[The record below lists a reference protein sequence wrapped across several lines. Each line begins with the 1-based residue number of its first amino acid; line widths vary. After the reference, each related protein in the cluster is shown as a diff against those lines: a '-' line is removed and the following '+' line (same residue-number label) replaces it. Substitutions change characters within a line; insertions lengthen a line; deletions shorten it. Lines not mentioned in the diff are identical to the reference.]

1 MAGRV
6 VRDASRATRDG
17 FRRLFSGGLSGFG
30 PVLPI
35 LVWSLS
41 VLVIPAVVC
50 LPGGASIGAAAARA
64 EEPAARLTPI
74 PSATSEQQPRVDPM
88 RAPRLTGSERE
99 RLYAEAA
106 RDAVQFEQQA
116 RQLRRLTELLRPTV
130 VHINTTKPLLRP
142 RNGKASEED
151 SGSGVIAE
159 VGGRTVV
166 ITNRHVVHR
175 AELDNIDI
183 RLDDG
188 RELTPRRLWSD
199 KGTDIAVLEISGDDL
214 QPARLAERHP
224 VQIGDSVLA
233 IGSPFGLAHSVTLGI
248 VSATGR
254 RDLQM
259 GTDGAVQFQDFIQ
272 TDAAINP
279 GNSGG
284 PLVNMR
290 GEVVGLN
297 TAIASGS
304 GFNEG
309 IGFAIPISMV
319 MFVVRQLVEN
329 GTVARGFLGVTL
341 DKELSPENA
350 ARLGMLRPVG
360 ARVLQVTRGAPADL
374 AGIQVDDVILEYD
387 GTAVQ
392 DDDHLVSLVS
402 VTSVDRAVEIVIF
415 RSGKRIPLRMQVAN
429 RGDFE

>member
-1 MAGRV
+1 
-6 VRDASRATRDG
+6 
-17 FRRLFSGGLSGFG
+17 
-30 PVLPI
+30 VL
-35 LVWSLS
+35 
-41 VLVIPAVVC
+41 
-50 LPGGASIGAAAARA
+50 G
-64 EEPAARLTPI
+64 EEPATRLTPI
-74 PSATSEQQPRVDPM
+74 PSATSDQQPRIDPM
-88 RAPRLTGSERE
+88 RAPRLSPSARE
-99 RLYAEAA
+99 RLYEEVA
-106 RDAVQFEQQA
+106 RDAVQFDQQA
-116 RQLRRLTELLRPTV
+116 RQLRRVIELLRPTV
-130 VHINTTKPLLRP
+130 VHINTTKPLQRP
-142 RNGKASEED
+142 RNGKATEED
-151 SGSGVIAE
+151 SGSGVIADIGE
-159 VGGRTVV
+159 RTVV

-175 AELDNIDI
+175 AELANIDI

-188 RELTPRRLWSD
+188 RELSPRRLWTD
-199 KGTDIAVLEISGDDL
+199 KGTDIAVLEIAGDDL
-214 QPARLAERHP
+214 QPARLAAQTP
-224 VQIGDSVLA
+224 VQIGDTVLA

-254 RDLQM
+254 RDLQL
-259 GTDGAVQFQDFIQ
+259 GTDGSVQFQDFIQ

-297 TAIASGS
+297 TAIASAS

-319 MFVVRQLVEN
+319 MFVSRQLVEN

-341 DKELSPENA
+341 DKDLSPEAA

-360 ARVLQVTRGAPADL
+360 ARVLQVTRGAPADE

-387 GTAVQ
+387 GTAVE
-392 DDDHLVSLVS
+392 DDDHLISLVS
-402 VTSVDRAVEIVIF
+402 VTDVDRTVEIVLF
-415 RSGKRIPLRMQVAN
+415 RAGKRIPVRMRVAN